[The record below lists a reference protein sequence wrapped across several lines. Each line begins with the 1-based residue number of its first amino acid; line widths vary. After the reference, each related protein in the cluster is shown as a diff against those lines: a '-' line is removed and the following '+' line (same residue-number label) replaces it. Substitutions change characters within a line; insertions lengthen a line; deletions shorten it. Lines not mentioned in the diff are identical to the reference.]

1 MILVVQLTGT
11 SGTVGG
17 GGRMK
22 HLKPNLNLVLSDI
35 QMNAHREDVRMYL

>member
-1 MILVVQLTGT
+1 MDSSIPDDCLQMTVVVQLTGT

-22 HLKPNLNLVLSDI
+22 HLKPNLNLVLSD
-35 QMNAHREDVRMYL
+35 